1 MFVPAQTTQFAVTSN
16 SPGGQKGAGGPP
28 AGVQVNHVGAG
39 ADRSLRPV
47 PWNTDD
53 WRNYTMGYLTKLS
66 AGTAGQPVQAAWKP
80 PAPAP
85 KAELAQD
92 PPQIGSTPVEPIR
105 LDGPAADDAAARQ
118 AHEAAETKRKAE
130 WDANQAK
137 KRAAEQVALDK
148 LAAMSDEDV
157 IKASM
162 RHIGDATEKITR
174 RNMKEQVA
182 EHIQALCQKDAAF
195 ARRTMLPGKS
205 MVLCFQYITR
215 KAYDYI
221 QDEMKANDIK
231 PGPGQEGYGC
241 DIPDDLCFQW
251 ARNYFDAP
259 VEQDK
264 EKFVPRPY
272 VPKSGNES
280 TPKKVQ
286 KTKKEPKP
294 KPAPK
299 PKENPGVDGQISLM
313 GAAV

>member
-1 MFVPAQTTQFAVTSN
+1 
-16 SPGGQKGAGGPP
+16 
-28 AGVQVNHVGAG
+28 
-39 ADRSLRPV
+39 
-47 PWNTDD
+47 
-53 WRNYTMGYLTKLS
+53 MGYLTKLS
-66 AGTAGQPVQAAWKP
+66 AGTAGQPVQAARKP
-80 PAPAP
+80 PALTVPAVPAEAAAPAEVPKESPKTNTVSTVEKFADQEPTPAP

-105 LDGPAADDAAARQ
+105 LDGPAADDTAARQ

-130 WDANQAK
+130 WDADQAK

-162 RHIGDATEKITR
+162 RHVSDATEKITR

-195 ARRTMLPGKS
+195 ARRTIMPGKS

-215 KAYDYI
+215 KAYEYV
-221 QDEMKANDIK
+221 QDEIKANGIK

-272 VPKSGNES
+272 VPKSGNKS
-280 TPKKVQ
+280 TLKKTQ
-286 KTKKEPKP
+286 KAKKEPKP
-294 KPAPK
+294 KPTPK